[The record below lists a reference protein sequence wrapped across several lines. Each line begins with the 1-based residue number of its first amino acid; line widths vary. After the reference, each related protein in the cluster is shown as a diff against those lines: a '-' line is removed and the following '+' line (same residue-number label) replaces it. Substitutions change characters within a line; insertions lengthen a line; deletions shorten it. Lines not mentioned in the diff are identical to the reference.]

1 MATISTQLRKF
12 KEPTRE
18 ELTRHFFGL
27 PPLNEGDAQPQQG
40 PSKSEAGSS
49 ADGEERGGIE
59 VNAVLSLGQ
68 EGVEDSYVCTCI
80 MIILPTLK
88 TSLAELCIYCLR

>member
-18 ELTRHFFGL
+18 ELTRHFFAL
-27 PPLNEGDAQPQQG
+27 PPLGEGDAQPQQ
-40 PSKSEAGSS
+40 EGSS
-49 ADGEERGGIE
+49 KNGAAAATSSTNGEERGEIE
-59 VNAVLSLGQ
+59 INAVLSLGQ

-80 MIILPTLK
+80 IILIILLSILR
-88 TSLAELCIYCLR
+88 TSWLT